1 MIRNYRKTKLK
12 RYELC
17 EELQL
22 LHYGKLRYM
31 KLQDWINL
39 YPDLALAYCNRG
51 NAKNCLE
58 DYKGAI
64 VDLTKAIA
72 LDPSMAQAYSNRG
85 LAKLGLEDDN
95 GALADCNKAIELDPD
110 LAEAYYCRGFAK
122 SHFQDY
128 RGAIADFTQIIFN
141 SSGSTAEWLISNAYL
156 GRGLAKVQSSDING
170 ACLDWKKAGKL
181 GSETAYELIKAN
193 CN

>member
-1 MIRNYRKTKLK
+1 M
-12 RYELC
+12 
-17 EELQL
+17 
-22 LHYGKLRYM
+22 
-31 KLQDWINL
+31 
-39 YPDLALAYCNRG
+39 
-51 NAKNCLE
+51 
-58 DYKGAI
+58 
-64 VDLTKAIA
+64 
-72 LDPSMAQAYSNRG
+72 SQAYSNRG
-85 LAKLGLEDDN
+85 AAKLSLEDDS
-95 GALADCNKAIELDPD
+95 GTLADCNKAIELNPD
-110 LAEAYYCRGFAK
+110 LADAYFFRGFAK

-141 SSGSTAEWLISNAYL
+141 SSGTTAEWLISNAYL